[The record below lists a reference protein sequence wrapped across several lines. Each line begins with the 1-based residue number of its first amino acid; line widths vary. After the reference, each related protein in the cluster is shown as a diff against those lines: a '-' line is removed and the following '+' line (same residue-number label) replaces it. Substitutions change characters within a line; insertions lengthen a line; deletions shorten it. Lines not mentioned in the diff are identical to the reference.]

1 MQTLTNVMPAHTQMF
16 LQTRLQKTMLVFV
29 TKIAEKVQTGTIQSA
44 MMELET
50 METDVIKIVKL
61 RMGLCVGT
69 NKVVIFVNEKGQSSQ
84 L

>member
-1 MQTLTNVMPAHTQMF
+1 MQTLINVIPAHIQMF
-16 LQTRLQKTMLVFV
+16 LPTHLQKTTLVFA

-61 RMGLCVGT
+61 RMGLCVGA
-69 NKVVIFVNEKGQSSQ
+69 NWVVIFVDEKGQSSQ